1 MAQHVDSK
9 QALRLLPQD
18 YASVQVE
25 QVPDTRTPEEIAED
39 EATRIQARS
48 EGVDLITDNTED
60 GKKLARRV
68 EFQGKE
74 FRIAD
79 KVGLMPLMEFAY
91 HANSGIDT
99 SDMGALA
106 AIYEMLQDCISQDQ
120 DVNPATG
127 KPEGPTEWDRFRA
140 HAKQVKAGAE
150 ELMPVVQQTVELLS
164 ARPTSPESDSSSPSR
179 QMSPSLTDTSSGQRE
194 GLVPVTDLGKLASL
208 G

>member
-1 MAQHVDSK
+1 MSMAQQVDPK

-25 QVPDTRTPEEIAED
+25 QVFDTRTPEEIAED

-60 GKKLARRV
+60 RKKLARRV
-68 EFQGKE
+68 EFEGKE
-74 FRIAD
+74 FGIAD

-106 AIYEMLQDCISQDQ
+106 AIYEMLKDCIH
-120 DVNPATG
+120 
-127 KPEGPTEWDRFRA
+127 PEEWDKFRA
-140 HAKQVKAGAE
+140 HAKHVKAGAE
-150 ELMPVVQQTVELLS
+150 ELMPVVQQTVELLT